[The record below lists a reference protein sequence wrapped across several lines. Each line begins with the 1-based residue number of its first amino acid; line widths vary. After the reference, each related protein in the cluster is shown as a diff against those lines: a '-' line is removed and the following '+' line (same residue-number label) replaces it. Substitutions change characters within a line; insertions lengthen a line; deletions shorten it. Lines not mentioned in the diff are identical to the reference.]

1 MSSLEQRV
9 TDTIRN
15 IPDFPKKGIQYK
27 DITPVLADH
36 ELMAGIT
43 KHFADKFSAE
53 GIDVVVG
60 AESRGFIFAMP
71 LALALKAKF
80 VPVRKAGKLPYKTIS
95 ESYDLEYGSAT
106 LEIHEDAIQKGEKV
120 LVIDDLLAT
129 GGTLAA
135 TCQLVQRIGG
145 DIVGCGVL
153 IRLAFLEGEKALG
166 GIPCEAIINC

>member
-1 MSSLEQRV
+1 MSTLEQRV
-9 TDTIRN
+9 QDTIRT
-15 IPDFPKKGIQYK
+15 IPDFPKPGIQYK
-27 DITPVLADH
+27 DITPVLADYR
-36 ELMAGIT
+36 LMTEIT
-43 KHFADKFSAE
+43 NHFADAFSAA

-60 AESRGFIFAMP
+60 AESRGFIFGMP
-71 LALALKAKF
+71 IALALKAKF
-80 VPVRKAGKLPYKTIS
+80 VPVRKAGKLPYKTHS

-120 LVIDDLLAT
+120 LIIDDLLAT

-135 TCQLVQRIGG
+135 TCKLVSRLEG
-145 DIVGCGVL
+145 DIVACGVL